1 MSKSFLNNHVSRG
14 LRNNNPGNLKRSNN
28 AWQGKIPYP
37 QSKDKT
43 FEQFKELKWGIR
55 AMIKDLIH
63 DINKGKNTVKLL
75 ISEYA
80 PTSENNTSAYID
92 SVCKTM
98 GIQPNDKLTEIN
110 DLFIVALVR
119 AILKVELGNHHSEVT
134 DSDIYDA
141 LAILGEVN
149 TSILKVTVQK
159 AKNIMPV
166 VLLVAFFFLI
176 KNLINPKTNKQT
188 KWKK

>member
-1 MSKSFLNNHVSRG
+1 MSKSFLNNHSVRG

-43 FEQFKELKWGIR
+43 FEQFTELKWGLR
-55 AMIKDLIH
+55 AMVKDIVH
-63 DINKGKNTVKLL
+63 DINKGKNTVRLL

-80 PTSENNTSAYID
+80 PSSENNTQAYID

-98 GIQPNDKLTEIN
+98 GIQPNDKLTTIN
-110 DLFIVALVR
+110 DAFIVALVR
-119 AILKVELGNHHSEVT
+119 SILKVELGTPNALVT
-134 DSDIYDA
+134 DADIYDA
-141 LAILGEVN
+141 LTVLGEVS
-149 TSILKVTVQK
+149 TPILKVTINKFKQF
-159 AKNIMPV
+159 AP
-166 VLLVAFFFLI
+166 LVILIGFFFLV
-176 KNLINPKTNKQT
+176 KFLITPKKTQS